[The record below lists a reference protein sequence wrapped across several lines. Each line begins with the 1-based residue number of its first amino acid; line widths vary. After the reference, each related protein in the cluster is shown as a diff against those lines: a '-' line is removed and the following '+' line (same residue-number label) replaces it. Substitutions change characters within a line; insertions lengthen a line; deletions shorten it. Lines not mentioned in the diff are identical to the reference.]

1 MDKITLEEMKEY
13 AKEIIKLSSK
23 VSTVRNKD
31 EVDAS
36 RAVEIKS
43 ILYNDWC
50 NRFESLELAKFSL
63 QAIIAD
69 KDEWCRDDSDFLQDI
84 LDEVPMKDD
93 VIYDL
98 EATMLSILYGTK
110 SDIEYF

>member
-1 MDKITLEEMKEY
+1 M
-13 AKEIIKLSSK
+13 
-23 VSTVRNKD
+23 
-31 EVDAS
+31 
-36 RAVEIKS
+36 
-43 ILYNDWC
+43 
-50 NRFESLELAKFSL
+50 

-93 VIYDL
+93 AVYDL
-98 EATMLSILYGTK
+98 EATMLCMLYGTK

>member
-1 MDKITLEEMKEY
+1 MDKLTLEEMKEY
-13 AKEIIKLSSK
+13 AKEIIKLSGK
-23 VSTVRNKD
+23 VRTIKD
-31 EVDAS
+31 KDNIDNIMSA
-36 RAVEIKS
+36 EIKS

-50 NRFESLELAKFSL
+50 KRFESLELAKFSL

-69 KDEWCRDDSDFLQDI
+69 KDEWCRDDSDFLQGI

-93 VIYDL
+93 AIYDL
-98 EATMLSILYGTK
+98 EATMLSILYGIR

>member
-1 MDKITLEEMKEY
+1 MDKITLEEMVEY

-23 VSTVRNKD
+23 VRSVKD
-31 EVDAS
+31 KDNIDNIRSA
-36 RAVEIKS
+36 EIKS

-50 NRFESLELAKFSL
+50 KRFESLNLAKFAL

-69 KDEWCRDDSDFLQDI
+69 KDEWGRDDAIYLKDI

-93 VIYDL
+93 AIYDL
-98 EATMLSILYGTK
+98 EATMLCILHHIE
-110 SDIEYF
+110 SDVEYF